1 MKLTVKINESS
12 YDVEIGDITTRPIKA
27 ILQGETYEV
36 WPEGETAVETITP
49 PAVVK
54 PVEARPAP
62 VARSTPVAQPSGD
75 ISKAITAPIPGVIIS
90 INAKNGDNVSF
101 GQEVC
106 VLEAMKMKNSIKA
119 TRAGKISTVKI
130 NTGDHV
136 QHGQILFEFAD

>member
-1 MKLTVKINESS
+1 MKITIKVNEAS
-12 YDVEIGDITTRPIKA
+12 YDVEVGDINSRPIQA
-27 ILQGETYEV
+27 TLNGESFEA
-36 WPEGETAVETITP
+36 WPEEAVTQIATP
-49 PAVVK
+49 TVAKSEEP
-54 PVEARPAP
+54 RPAP
-62 VARSTPVAQPSGD
+62 VVRSAPAAQPSGD

-90 INAKNGDNVSF
+90 VSAKIGDNVTF

-119 TRAGKISTVKI
+119 TRTGKISTVKI